1 MASIRDIKLR
11 IQSTRNIEHITKAMK
26 MVAAARLKKAQER
39 LDSARPYARK
49 MAEVT
54 LDLAA
59 LTPWSFNRL
68 LRPHH
73 HMLRILMVVF
83 TGDRGLAGG
92 FHNNIVDKA
101 LEFGE
106 KLDSRQLSYYII
118 GEKGYHRFQQRRIP
132 VYKRFDQAVAGVSFA
147 EAQAIAEELITYYK
161 NEKFDKIY
169 LFYAKFYSAMNQK
182 PRPFQVL
189 PIDPAQAARRE
200 AGGLFVFKP
209 DRKRL
214 LNELLPR
221 YMESEIFRGFLE
233 TEAGELGARMTAMS
247 AASDSAADI
256 IHRYQLKFNR
266 LRQEQI
272 TTELNEII
280 GGADALKKK

>member
-1 MASIRDIKLR
+1 MASIREIKLR

-73 HMLRILMVVF
+73 QMQRILIVVF

-101 LEFGE
+101 VEFGE
-106 KLDSRQLSYYII
+106 NLGSRHLSYYII
-118 GEKGYHRFQQRRIP
+118 GEKGYHRFLQRRIP
-132 VYKRFDQAVAGVSFA
+132 VFKRFEQLVAGVSFM
-147 EAQAIAEELITYYK
+147 EAQAIAGELISYYK

-182 PRPFQVL
+182 PRPFQLL
-189 PIDPAQAARRE
+189 PIDPSQATRRE
-200 AGGLFVFKP
+200 TGGLFVFEP

-214 LNELLPR
+214 LDEILPR
-221 YMESEIFRGFLE
+221 YVESEIFRGFLE

-256 IHRYQLKFNR
+256 IDRYQLKFNR

-272 TTELNEII
+272 TTQLNEII